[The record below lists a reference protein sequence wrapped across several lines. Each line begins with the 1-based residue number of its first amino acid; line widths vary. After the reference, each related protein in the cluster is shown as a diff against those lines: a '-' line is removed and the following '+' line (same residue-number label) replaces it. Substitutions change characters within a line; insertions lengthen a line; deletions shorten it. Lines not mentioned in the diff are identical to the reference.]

1 MSTLNDVYDLVKTLS
16 KSDIEK
22 LKALLSKTDSNENVS
37 DNSVSTNR
45 FASGTFCPHCGEKQ
59 IKKNGHKNG
68 VQRYLCF
75 SCRKTFNITTNTILS
90 STKKDISVWNDYI
103 DCMMNGLSIRKSAEK
118 CGISV
123 ITAFEWRHKI
133 LDALQ
138 NMAESV
144 KLDGIVEGDET
155 FFPISYKGN
164 HKNGK
169 FVMPR
174 ESHHRGKQTHIKGLS
189 HEKVCVP
196 CAVNRNGLS
205 IAKISNL
212 GKISSKNLH
221 NVFDARITENSI
233 LCTDG
238 MNSYVNFAKTN
249 HIELI
254 QLKSGKSKKGSYH
267 IQHINAYHSM
277 LKSFIRKFKG
287 VSTKYLNNYL
297 IWNNFINYAKESYN
311 EKRVIFSDFVFT
323 TNKKVISR
331 QISNRS
337 ALPLLG

>member
-1 MSTLNDVYDLVKTLS
+1 MSTVMDIFDLAKTLS
-16 KSDIEK
+16 ESDREK
-22 LKALLSKTDSNENVS
+22 LTDLLVNTITEKETKDGGITEKRFS
-37 DNSVSTNR
+37 DGV
-45 FASGTFCPHCGEKQ
+45 FCPRCNNSH
-59 IKKNGHKNG
+59 IKRNGHKG
-68 VQRYLCF
+68 TVQRYLCMD
-75 SCRKTFNITTNTILS
+75 CHKTFTIATNTILA
-90 STKKDISVWNDYI
+90 STKKDLSVWKKYVE
-103 DCMMNGLSIRKSAEK
+103 CMMNGYSIRKSAEI
-118 CGISV
+118 CGMNKD
-123 ITAFEWRHKI
+123 TAFVWRHKI

-138 NMAESV
+138 NMADSV
-144 KLDGIVEGDET
+144 KLSGIIEGDET

-164 HKNGK
+164 HKK
-169 FVMPR
+169 SEFVMPR
-174 ESHHRGKQTHIKGLS
+174 ESHHRGKQTHVRGLS

-212 GKISSKNLH
+212 GKVSSKNLH
-221 NVFDARITENSI
+221 NVFDSRIARNSI

-238 MNSYVNFAKTN
+238 MNSYVHFAQKN

-277 LKSFIRKFKG
+277 LKTFIRKFKG

-323 TNKKVISR
+323 TNKKVLSKELSKR
-331 QISNRS
+331 A